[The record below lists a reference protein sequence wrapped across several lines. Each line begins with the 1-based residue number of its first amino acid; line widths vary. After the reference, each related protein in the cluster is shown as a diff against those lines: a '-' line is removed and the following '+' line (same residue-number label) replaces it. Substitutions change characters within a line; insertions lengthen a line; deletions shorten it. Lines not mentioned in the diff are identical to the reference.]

1 MYLKLIGEYK
11 LNTKQKS
18 ELHFKNPHKGRY
30 NFDELLKSSP
40 ELKDYM
46 KPNPMGDNTIDFSD
60 GEAVLLLNKALLK
73 HYYHIN
79 YWEIPKGFLCPPIPG
94 RADYIHYAAD
104 LFKDETKELK
114 VLDIGTGANC
124 IYPIIGS
131 QSYNWIFTATDIDK
145 RSFDNAQ
152 KIIESNQNLKDKVTV
167 VLQENK
173 SFIFNGII
181 KEDDYYDLTMCNP
194 PFHASEREAIQSNR
208 KKIHNLNK
216 HRDVKPQEVLN
227 FGGQK
232 DELWCPGGEMFFL
245 KKMIKESTKY
255 KDQVT
260 WFTSLISKSENVRP
274 LRQFIRKNGATKV
287 KVKEM
292 SQGSKISRMI
302 AWTFYSDL

>member
-1 MYLKLIGEYK
+1 M
-11 LNTKQKS
+11 NTNQIS
-18 ELHFKNPHKGRY
+18 QLHKNNPHKGRY
-30 NFDELLKSSP
+30 DFNELTKCSP
-40 ELKDYM
+40 ELNDYI

-60 GEAVLLLNKALLK
+60 ADAVLLLNKALLK
-73 HYYHIN
+73 FFYHIDF
-79 YWEIPKGFLCPPIPG
+79 WEIPKGFLCPPIPG

-104 LFKDETKELK
+104 LFRDENKDLK

-131 QSYNWIFTATDIDK
+131 QSYNWKFTATDIDK
-145 RSFDNAQ
+145 RSYANAL
-152 KIIESNQNLKDKVTV
+152 KIVESNGNLKDKVTV

-181 KEDDYYDLTMCNP
+181 KEGEYYDLTMCNP
-194 PFHASEREAIQSNR
+194 PFHASEREAIESNR

-216 HRDVKPQEVLN
+216 HRDVKPQDETLN

-260 WFTSLISKSENVRP
+260 WFTSLVSKNENVRP
-274 LRQFIRKNGATKV
+274 LRHFIRKNGATKV

-302 AWTFYSDL
+302 AWTFYPGL